1 MNRTHIGRIVVGVD
15 GSEAA
20 ARALEWA
27 IGLAAPLDAEVI
39 AVYAYE
45 LPAYVPRPGGA
56 PYVPEQENWERAL
69 RQDFELCWC
78 APLAEAG
85 VRHRT
90 IFEIGHAGDV
100 LLREA
105 ETVVAD
111 LIVTGRRGR
120 GELVELLG
128 GSVSQRLV
136 HGAHCPVVVVPPVA
150 VARALEPAAATA

>member
-1 MNRTHIGRIVVGVD
+1 MNRTDIRRIVVGVD

-27 IGLAAPLDAEVI
+27 IGLAAALDAEVI
-39 AVYAYE
+39 AVHAYE

-56 PYVPEQENWERAL
+56 PYVPEQENWERSL
-69 RQDFELCWC
+69 RQDFELRWC
-78 APLAEAG
+78 APLARAG

-120 GELVELLG
+120 GELIELLS

-150 VARALEPAAATA
+150 VARVLQPAAATA

>member
-1 MNRTHIGRIVVGVD
+1 MNPTPIRRIVVGVD

-20 ARALEWA
+20 ARALEWT

-45 LPAYVPRPGGA
+45 LPAYVPRPGRA

-69 RQDFELCWC
+69 RQDFMLRWC

-90 IFEIGHAGDV
+90 VFEIGHASDV
-100 LLREA
+100 LLRAA

-128 GSVSQRLV
+128 GSVSQHMV
-136 HGAHCPVVVVPPVA
+136 HHAHCPVVVVPFVA
-150 VARALEPAAATA
+150 AARVLEPAAAPA

>member
-1 MNRTHIGRIVVGVD
+1 MNRTTIRRIVVGVD
-15 GSEAA
+15 GSDAA

-45 LPAYVPRPGGA
+45 IPTYVPRPNGA
-56 PYVPEQENWERAL
+56 PSVPEQENWERAI
-69 RQDFELCWC
+69 RQDFELRWC
-78 APLAEAG
+78 APLAAAG

-90 IFEIGHAGDV
+90 VFEIGHAGDV

-111 LIVTGRRGR
+111 LIVTGSRGR
-120 GELVELLG
+120 GGLVELLG
-128 GSVSQRLV
+128 GSVSQSMV
-136 HGAHCPVVVVPPVA
+136 HHPHCPVVVVPPVRVARVPERA
-150 VARALEPAAATA
+150 VATA